1 MSEEPEED
9 DVQEPDDPL
18 AGDGVEQ
25 EPEVPEE
32 EAESAKDRATNPAK
46 ARHLHQNARALESAV
61 ASLLG
66 ERGGVGNV
74 FVANS
79 IGLVE
84 AGQGRGGGIGAH
96 GAVPTGPIPREVLD
110 SITSTYVEPA
120 NYRELRAGV
129 RDRRLVLL
137 RAPAGWGR
145 TATALHLLA
154 RECAEGVDK
163 LSPDTDLRV
172 LSTRLELGADRGYLL
187 EALDLDQA
195 ASLSGFALGQWRLR
209 LEQAGARMVVLVAA
223 HTRFRERE
231 VADYLLEGAQRTD
244 DLALVLSHFRTG
256 LRRAGGEER
265 ELDEFPE
272 FADLVEEVLGRTL
285 RAHDLAELGRGLC
298 RVVLGEHDLAEVRL
312 RYARGAGSAFRE
324 WFDGLEDVGQRAFA
338 IALAVLDGLPLA
350 TTAEHAIKL
359 AKSFQAAEVPDR
371 RDRARDVFALRT
383 PALAEHLE
391 AEITTAVHD
400 GELGS
405 LAVDVVRYRDPHRPR
420 EVLEHVWRE
429 HPEAHAVVR
438 GWLRALGG
446 SSDRAVRFRAG
457 VAVGLLSL
465 SEFEQVRRHVIERW
479 ADRKR
484 YWERDAVLGAL
495 RLPSLQPEL
504 QPLITRMVDK
514 WLQGKEATGRR
525 TAAVAALGVLPIMAV
540 EESLKRLRKAAN
552 TTDQAMRIVVTDA
565 VTNLVVEHDRL
576 DPVLG
581 ELIRWSVSD
590 KVDVRQTAMNCVT
603 QLCVYL
609 QVAREDSAEP
619 WPGFLSVADEDRLA
633 EHPQAAVPVGKGRA
647 TRRDAVVALLARA
660 LEAPHYVQET
670 LGVLRG
676 WAETAQ
682 RDPAQREPLGALLVD
697 VAGVTGDPD
706 TIRFHLDDWAAS
718 RGGPRDAAAA
728 LTAALD
734 REENRP

>member
-1 MSEEPEED
+1 MSDETED
-9 DVQEPDDPL
+9 DVQEPDEVQQ
-18 AGDGVEQ
+18 GDEA
-25 EPEVPEE
+25 EPELPEE
-32 EAESAKDRATNPAK
+32 ETESAKDRATDPAK

-66 ERGGVGNV
+66 ERGGIGNV

-84 AGQGRGGGIGAH
+84 AGQTRGAGIGAH
-96 GAVPTGPIPREVLD
+96 GAVPTGPIPPEVLD
-110 SITSTYVEPA
+110 SITATYVEPT
-120 NYRELRAGV
+120 NYRELRKGV
-129 RDRRLVLL
+129 RDRAIVLL
-137 RAPAGWGR
+137 RAPTGWGR

-172 LSTRLELGADRGYLL
+172 LSTRLELGANRGYLL
-187 EALDLDQA
+187 EALDIDQA
-195 ASLSGFALGQWRLR
+195 ASLSGFALNQWRLR
-209 LEQAGARMVVLVAA
+209 LERAGARMVVLVAA
-223 HTRFRERE
+223 HTRLRERE
-231 VADYLLEGAQRTD
+231 VADYLVEGAQRTD
-244 DLALVLSHFRTG
+244 DLALVRSHFRAG
-256 LRRAGGEER
+256 LLRAGEAER
-265 ELDEFPE
+265 DLDEFPE
-272 FADLVEEVLGRTL
+272 FTELVEEVLGRTL
-285 RAHDLAELGRGLC
+285 RAHDLADLGQGLC
-298 RVVLGEHDLAEVRL
+298 RVVLGEHELAEVRL
-312 RYARGAGSAFRE
+312 RHARRTDSAFRE
-324 WFDGLEDVGQRAFA
+324 WFDGLEDVGHRAFA
-338 IALAVLDGLPLA
+338 IALAVLDGLPLS

-359 AKSFQAAEVPDR
+359 AKALQAAQVPDR
-371 RDRARDVFALRT
+371 RDRARDVFAMRT
-383 PALAEHLE
+383 PSMAERVE
-391 AEITTAVHD
+391 AEVATAVHD

-405 LAVDVVRYRDPHRPR
+405 LTVDVVRYRDPHRPR

-446 SSDRAVRFRAG
+446 SADRAVRFRAG

-465 SEFEQVRRHVIERW
+465 SEFDQVRRHVIERW

-495 RLPSLQPEL
+495 RLPSLQPEF

-514 WLQGKEATGRR
+514 WLQGREATGRR
-525 TAAVAALGVLPIMAV
+525 TAAVAALGVLPIMAI
-540 EESLKRLRKAAN
+540 EEAFKRLRRAAN

-565 VTNLVVEHDRL
+565 VTNLVIEHDRL
-576 DPVLG
+576 DAVLG

-590 KVDVRQTAMNCVT
+590 EFDARQTAMNCVT

-609 QVAREDSAEP
+609 QVAREGSAEP
-619 WPGFLSVADEDRLA
+619 WPGFLAVADEDRHALD
-633 EHPQAAVPVGKGRA
+633 PAASVPVGKNRA
-647 TRRDAVVALLARA
+647 TRRQAVVALVARA
-660 LEAPHYVQET
+660 LEAPHYVEAT
-670 LGVLRG
+670 LGVLQR
-676 WAETAQ
+676 WVETAQ

-697 VAGVTGDPD
+697 VTAVIGDQD
-706 TIRFHLDDWAAS
+706 TIRFHLDDWAAA
-718 RGGPRDAAAA
+718 RGGPREAVAA